1 MVKYM
6 DNLKEA
12 LGLKDYL
19 WQPQLNV
26 AYFEQEVYKK
36 NFLKWQETIFVANKI
51 NPEWLMKLSPK
62 KWKSSQT
69 IQVNIPYIW
78 AFESSKARLT
88 KSTQKG
94 H

>member
-26 AYFEQEVYKK
+26 AYFDQEVYKT
-36 NFLKWQETIFVANKI
+36 FLKIVGNNIVANKI

>member
-26 AYFEQEVYKK
+26 AYFDQEVYK
-36 NFLKWQETIFVANKI
+36 NFLKIVGNNIVANKI

-69 IQVNIPYIW
+69 IPVNIPYIW

>member
-26 AYFEQEVYKK
+26 AYFDQEVYK
-36 NFLKWQETIFVANKI
+36 NFLKIVGNNIVANKI